1 MSELKT
7 QPLAHR
13 IDEQL
18 LTRIPLTLA
27 GLMVALLFVLGMVTA
42 SNRTLDKQAISIKT
56 PQFLVNINTDSSGE
70 LMLLPG
76 VGKTIASR
84 IITHRQQHGLF
95 TSINQLNAIS
105 GISHRTV
112 ARLKPFLLS
121 LPDDVPK

>member
-1 MSELKT
+1 
-7 QPLAHR
+7 
-13 IDEQL
+13 
-18 LTRIPLTLA
+18 
-27 GLMVALLFVLGMVTA
+27 MVALLFVLGMVTA